1 MTYSYVRKMAAIG
14 GLLTLL
20 SIVAG
25 GFGEIYVPMSVTIVT
40 DAAATAER
48 ITSLNMMFRLGFAAY
63 LVEGL
68 CNVILIFIFYVLLRP
83 VEKNLAM
90 LAALFGLVGVA
101 VYAIAELF
109 YIAPLLLVGDQP
121 SLSAFTLDQRNAL
134 ALLSL
139 RFYGYAGGVLMAFGG
154 AGSVIYGYL
163 IFRSRYLPRLLGI
176 LLVLG
181 GASFIVRNF
190 LLVVAP
196 AYAFDWLF
204 LPMFLAMV
212 GLGGWL
218 LFRGIDKRLWEER
231 IDPGD
236 RASAGIA

>member
-1 MTYSYVRKMAAIG
+1 MSYTYVRNMAAIG

-20 SIVAG
+20 SIIVG
-25 GFGEIYVPMSVTIVT
+25 GFGELYVPMSITVAT
-40 DAAATAER
+40 DATATAER
-48 ITSLNMMFRLGFAAY
+48 MSSLNMLFRLGFATY

-83 VEKNLAM
+83 VEKNFAI
-90 LAALFGLVGVA
+90 LAAFFGLVGVA

-109 YIAPLLLVGDQP
+109 YLAPLLLVGDQP

-176 LLVLG
+176 FLALG

-190 LLVVAP
+190 LLVVSP
-196 AYAFDWLF
+196 AYAFDLLF
-204 LPMFLAMV
+204 LPMLLAMLV
-212 GLGGWL
+212 LGGWL
-218 LFRGIDKRLWEER
+218 LFRGIDRQLWEER
-231 IDPGD
+231 IGTGNQ
-236 RASAGIA
+236 S